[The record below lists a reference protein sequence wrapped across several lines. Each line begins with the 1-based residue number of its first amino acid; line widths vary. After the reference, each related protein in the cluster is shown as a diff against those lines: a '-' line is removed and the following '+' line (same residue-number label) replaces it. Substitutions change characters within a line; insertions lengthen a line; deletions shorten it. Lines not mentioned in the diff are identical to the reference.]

1 MGETIP
7 PVFHKGGE
15 DMTIQEAMDRVD
27 EMKPNKQS
35 QTLKVR
41 WLSELD
47 GIIWRELEKTHR
59 GAYGTPGE
67 RPPWENEDGSID
79 PYWNIQEGSGN
90 STQPA
95 EESEFT
101 GYDNI
106 TDWETELKAPFPYDE
121 IYPFWLMVKIDLQ
134 NMEWDKYENDR
145 QLFNGAWA
153 NLSSWWTRT
162 HMPNQGRRH
171 FAL

>member
-1 MGETIP
+1 
-7 PVFHKGGE
+7 
-15 DMTIQEAMDRVD
+15 MTIQEAMDRVD

-47 GIIWRELEKTHR
+47 GIIWRELEKTH
-59 GAYGTPGE
+59 GPAQKDGE
-67 RPPWENEDGSID
+67 RPPWETENGKID
-79 PYWNIQEGSGN
+79 PYWAYRTDSESSG
-90 STQPA
+90 
-95 EESEFT
+95 EEETEFT

-121 IYPFWLMVKIDLQ
+121 IYTFWLMVKIDMQ
-134 NMEWDKYENDR
+134 NLEWDKYDNDR

-162 HMPNQGRRH
+162 HMPKQKSRQLR
-171 FAL
+171 L